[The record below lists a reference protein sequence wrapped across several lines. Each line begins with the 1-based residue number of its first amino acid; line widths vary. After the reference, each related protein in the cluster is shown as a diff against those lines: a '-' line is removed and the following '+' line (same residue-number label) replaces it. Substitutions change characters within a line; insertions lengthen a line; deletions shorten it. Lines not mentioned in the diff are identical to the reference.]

1 MNINVSQV
9 TYSAHPSMS
18 LHFAEDTGTMKTLS
32 YSSLIANT
40 SLTQQPRPLLHYA
53 FLLLPNKRYLGRRLF
68 LV

>member
-1 MNINVSQV
+1 MNINESQV
-9 TYSAHPSMS
+9 THSAHPSMS

-32 YSSLIANT
+32 YSSLTANT

-53 FLLLPNKRYLGRRLF
+53 FLLLLNKGYLGRRLF